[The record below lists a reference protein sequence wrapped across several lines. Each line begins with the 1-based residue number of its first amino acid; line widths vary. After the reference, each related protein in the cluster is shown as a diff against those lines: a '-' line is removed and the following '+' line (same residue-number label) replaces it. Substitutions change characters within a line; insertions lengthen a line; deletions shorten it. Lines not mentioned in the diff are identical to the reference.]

1 VVSSVGTVISGWA
14 MVRFLVSATGLTSLT
29 ETVLPSPSLMYC
41 LPMLPGACWA
51 KVLTDEWA

>member
-1 VVSSVGTVISGWA
+1 
-14 MVRFLVSATGLTSLT
+14 MVRFVVSATGLTSLT